1 MSLPL
6 SAGLVADAGLPVT
19 PVLSPDGRRIGYG
32 RQPGGTL
39 HVVTV
44 GGPTRTVGEG
54 RTPRWSAD
62 SRHLFFLAG
71 GELWRERADGGD
83 RTSWPVAAR
92 DFVPLADL
100 ATVVVLSPDP
110 GEPDPWVWS
119 EAAGHDRLRL
129 LDLRDGTVTT
139 PDVFSGRHVA
149 EVAERPGGG
158 PLAVLTQES
167 ADPDPGELAPRLH
180 LFHPATGQ
188 VHDLGRTAAAAHSLT
203 WWAAADGW
211 HLLYLATT
219 PPGLAGGNAVLD
231 VALTGEHACPTPVS
245 RGSNPAHRNLTEG
258 LPFCPVDL
266 AGGGLMLAA
275 HGLDSALHRLDPA
288 TGRFTELRRLR
299 GQAVRLSAAADGATV
314 ALARSEAHEPRSVF
328 AGPAEPTG
336 PADGPLVR
344 QSDTAPELR
353 AVAWGRQE
361 RLAYRAADGLN
372 LDGLLVLPPGKT
384 RADGPFS
391 LVTFLHGGPY
401 GRWADQLLLQT
412 HEPAQWLAADGH
424 AVFLPNPRGG
434 QGHGH
439 AFAAAGTVGQE
450 EWQDVLTGLDLLIEQ
465 GVADPGRLGIGW
477 EGAGPHPHDERS
489 PISYAARITTPV
501 LIVHGA
507 EDANVPLG
515 QAVFLHRALRRFG
528 VEHEFVVY
536 PREGHTIAERAHRVD
551 LLRRTREWFRR
562 LNPGRS

>member
-129 LDLRDGTVTT
+129 LG
-139 PDVFSGRHVA
+139 VF
-149 EVAERPGGG
+149 E
-158 PLAVLTQES
+158 
-167 ADPDPGELAPRLH
+167 
-180 LFHPATGQ
+180 
-188 VHDLGRTAAAAHSLT
+188 
-203 WWAAADGW
+203 
-211 HLLYLATT
+211 
-219 PPGLAGGNAVLD
+219 
-231 VALTGEHACPTPVS
+231 
-245 RGSNPAHRNLTEG
+245 
-258 LPFCPVDL
+258 
-266 AGGGLMLAA
+266 AA
-275 HGLDSALHRLDPA
+275 HGGS
-288 TGRFTELRRLR
+288 
-299 GQAVRLSAAADGATV
+299 
-314 ALARSEAHEPRSVF
+314 
-328 AGPAEPTG
+328 
-336 PADGPLVR
+336 
-344 QSDTAPELR
+344 
-353 AVAWGRQE
+353 
-361 RLAYRAADGLN
+361 
-372 LDGLLVLPPGKT
+372 
-384 RADGPFS
+384 
-391 LVTFLHGGPY
+391 
-401 GRWADQLLLQT
+401 
-412 HEPAQWLAADGH
+412 
-424 AVFLPNPRGG
+424 
-434 QGHGH
+434 
-439 AFAAAGTVGQE
+439 
-450 EWQDVLTGLDLLIEQ
+450 
-465 GVADPGRLGIGW
+465 IGW

-536 PREGHTIAERAHRVD
+536 PREGHTIAERAHRLD